1 VAKLPGRPALAARSG
16 PTPIRGS
23 RSVPFHQI
31 LGDLLDSCRGSIGA
45 VFLDHEGES
54 VALRSERVFDIGEY
68 GLKAIGAYSGMFLNN
83 ARRIANSLEG
93 GNPDR
98 LTITFEHAKVLSCP
112 LKDGYY
118 VVLVVDHNANE
129 GQAWQQL
136 AQCRERLLQEI

>member
-1 VAKLPGRPALAARSG
+1 M
-16 PTPIRGS
+16 
-23 RSVPFHQI
+23 PFQRI
-31 LGDLLDSCRGSIGA
+31 LGELLHSCPGAIGA

-83 ARRIANSLEG
+83 ARRIASTLEG

-98 LTITFEHAKVLSCP
+98 LTISFEHAKVLSCP

-129 GQAWQQL
+129 GIAWQHL
-136 AQCRERLLQEI
+136 GHCRERLLAEI